1 MYVDYNTLMHQK
13 GFSEL
18 SENAKEFLKKE
29 CELLEI
35 RFCNACGKFTSFGLY
50 EDNCGDNTD
59 WCSEECM
66 ETSGYTFKDMLV
78 DFYETPMEGEEG
90 YDEMMKAKAELSDT
104 EFEAWLSER
113 YEEDASAPVYYT
125 EFQLDGLDPAYEEA
139 VGWLEGLNLTEN
151 DLIDTPMPDTSPF
164 RREMIMKTP
173 DGKDVTVVVTD
184 KELRALE
191 EVWYFRLLRNLVI
204 AEAENRAL
212 PYDHGIIEELS
223 EEAIDSWNDED
234 ESERAIR
241 AVNTAF
247 EIYRENNS

>member
-1 MYVDYNTLMHQK
+1 MYVNYNTLMHQK

-18 SENAKEFLKKE
+18 SENAKDFLKKE

-50 EDNCGDNTD
+50 EDIGGDNSD
-59 WCSEECM
+59 WCSVECM
-66 ETSGYTFKDMLV
+66 EASGYSFKDLLV
-78 DFYETPMEGEEG
+78 DFYATPMEGEEG

-104 EFEAWLSER
+104 EFDTWLSER

-125 EFQLDGLDPAYEEA
+125 EYQLDDADPGYKEA
-139 VGWLEGLNLTEN
+139 VSWLEGLNLTEK
-151 DLIDTPMPDTSPF
+151 DLVDTPLPDTSPF
-164 RREMIMKTP
+164 CREMIMKTP

-191 EVWYFRLLRNLVI
+191 EVWYFRYLRNLVI
-204 AEAENRAL
+204 AEAENRGI
-212 PYDHGIIEELS
+212 PYDHDIIEELS
-223 EEAIDSWNDED
+223 EEAIDCWNDED
-234 ESERAIR
+234 VTERAMR

-247 EIYRENNS
+247 EIYRENNL

>member
-1 MYVDYNTLMHQK
+1 MYVNYNTLMHQK

-18 SENAKEFLKKE
+18 SETAKEFLKKE

-35 RFCNACGKFTSFGLY
+35 RFCNACGKFISFGLY
-50 EDNCGDNTD
+50 EDNNGDNTD

-66 ETSGYTFKDMLV
+66 ETSGYTFKDLLV
-78 DFYETPMEGEEG
+78 DYYETPMEGEEG
-90 YDEMMKAKAELSDT
+90 YDEMMKAKAELDDL

-125 EFQLDGLDPAYEEA
+125 EFQLDGLDSAYEEA
-139 VGWLEGLNLTEN
+139 VSWLEGLNLTEK
-151 DLIDTPMPDTSPF
+151 DLVDTPMPDTSPF

-173 DGKDVTVVVTD
+173 DGKDVAVVVTD

-191 EVWYFRLLRNLVI
+191 EVWYFRYLRNRI
-204 AEAENRAL
+204 IDEAENRGI
-212 PYDHGIIEELS
+212 PYDHDIIEELS

-234 ESERAIR
+234 ESERAMR